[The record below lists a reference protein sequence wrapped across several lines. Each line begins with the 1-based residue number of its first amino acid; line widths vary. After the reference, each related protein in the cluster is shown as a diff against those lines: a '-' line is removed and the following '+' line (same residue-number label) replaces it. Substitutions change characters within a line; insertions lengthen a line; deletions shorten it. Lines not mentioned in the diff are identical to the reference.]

1 MRRPVPFRSV
11 SHFRSA
17 PKGRVCRASAVLC
30 RLLPLAPVPENMAF
44 LFRLI
49 VSHLVTSA
57 GDPSMPN
64 VLIVDDDAF
73 VRTNLRDS
81 LAGTG
86 FDLSEAAD
94 GEEACRLAAAKHP
107 EVILLDLVMPR
118 QSGLEALERIRSV
131 SPDSQVIVITSLES
145 EGLIDQVLTAGARDF
160 VTKPF
165 HPLEIIFAVQRL
177 LKA

>member
-1 MRRPVPFRSV
+1 
-11 SHFRSA
+11 
-17 PKGRVCRASAVLC
+17 
-30 RLLPLAPVPENMAF
+30 MAF
-44 LFRLI
+44 LFRPI
-49 VSHLVTSA
+49 VNHCVTSA
-57 GDPSMPN
+57 GVSSMPN

-73 VRTNLRDS
+73 VRTHLRDS